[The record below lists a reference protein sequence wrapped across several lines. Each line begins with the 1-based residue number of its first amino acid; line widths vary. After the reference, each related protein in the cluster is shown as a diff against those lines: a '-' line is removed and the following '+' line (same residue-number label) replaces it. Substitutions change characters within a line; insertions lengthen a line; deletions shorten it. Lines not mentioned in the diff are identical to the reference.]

1 MTVEISSDF
10 PGGNI
15 AVNNIQGREILLDV
29 ERRDSSGDWFY
40 WFFKAKFDAAGTYSF
55 RFASPNK
62 VGTRGPALSFDKGRS
77 WRWLSP
83 GSAAH
88 DAQQFVYTH
97 DGAQSEVLFCMGMQ
111 YLASDWQRFLKEFD
125 DVSYSRSETLCC
137 SRKGQPVELF
147 AIREGAPRHTL
158 LLTSRHHA
166 GEMMANHALEGILR
180 AVLAADAFGRAFRET
195 VALYAVPFTDKD
207 GVEAGDQGKNRLPH
221 DHARDYA
228 GRSIYPET
236 AAIRSLIDRVRPDF
250 VLDMHCPW
258 IRGGASN
265 ETIYFVGSA
274 NPKTARITD
283 IISEIL
289 EKRAPEEAP
298 FFVKNNILF
307 GTSWNTAANF
317 SQGFPVRTYAEAL
330 DFVRCSQTIEIPFAN
345 CEEVT
350 LNRAAMLAF
359 GRALAETILE
369 YYRRSKEQ

>member
-1 MTVEISSDF
+1 MTIEISSDF

-15 AVNNIQGREILLDV
+15 AVKHINEREILLDV
-29 ERRDSSGDWFY
+29 DRRDSSGDWFY
-40 WFFKAKFDAAGTYSF
+40 WCFKAKFDEVGTYSF
-55 RFASPNK
+55 CFTSPNK

-111 YLASDWQRFLKEFD
+111 YLASDWKRFLKEFGD
-125 DVSYSRSETLCC
+125 GLLYCRSETLCI
-137 SRKGQPVELF
+137 SRKGRPVELF
-147 AIREGAPRHTL
+147 SIREGAPRHTL

-180 AVLAADAFGRAFRET
+180 AVLVDDAFGRAFRET
-195 VALYAVPFTDKD
+195 LALYAVPFIDKD
-207 GVEAGDQGKNRLPH
+207 GVEAGDQGKNRIPR

-236 AAIRSLIDRVRPDF
+236 AAVRSLIDRVRPDF

-258 IRGGASN
+258 IRGGTSN
-265 ETIYFVGSA
+265 EMIYFVGSA
-274 NPKTARITD
+274 NPKTARSTD
-283 IISEIL
+283 IVSEIL
-289 EKRAPEEAP
+289 EKIAPKEAP
-298 FFVKNNILF
+298 FFGKNNIPF

-317 SQGFPVRTYAEAL
+317 RQGFPIRTYAETL

-350 LNRAAMLAF
+350 LDRAAMLVF

-369 YYRRSKEQ
+369 YYRSTE